1 MSKKRSSRTKK
12 QRIEYVYA
20 TVNAADGELEV
31 TYDGQQNGFV
41 FENLVPG
48 SLHQKIVYERDSGK
62 EKVLIS
68 TPCSDEIGRFETI
81 ENLKN
86 NFDFLFAV
94 DTNTRVVAG
103 ERTSLSVSYF
113 VPNRL
118 SSYTKAIPFLP
129 FCAFEINCIVNGV
142 NPETVGWHIL
152 FEKLRNAG
160 TFQISNRIG
169 VIVDSELGRLIEVNR
184 KGMPYYESYF
194 LPDEIQLTYAS
205 SDTGKEFL
213 PNQMISYCDKMAEK
227 CLDYF
232 VERGIE
238 TNKRENGD
246 RNFRG
251 FRVVN
256 FKRE

>member
-1 MSKKRSSRTKK
+1 MGKKRGSHTIK

-20 TVNAADGELEV
+20 TVNAVDGTLEV
-31 TYDGQQNGFV
+31 TYDGQHNGFV

-62 EKVLIS
+62 EKVLFS
-68 TPCSDEIGRFETI
+68 TPCGDEVGRFEAI
-81 ENLKN
+81 ENLRK

-94 DTNTRVVAG
+94 DTNTTVVA
-103 ERTSLSVSYF
+103 EETTSISVSYF
-113 VPNRL
+113 VPKKL
-118 SSYTKAIPFLP
+118 STYTKAIPFLP
-129 FCAFEINCIVNGV
+129 FCTFEINCIVNGV

-152 FEKLRNAG
+152 IEKLRSAG
-160 TFQISNRIG
+160 MCQISKRIG
-169 VIVDSELGRLIEVNR
+169 VIVDSELDKLIEVNR
-184 KGMPYYESYF
+184 RSMPYYESHF
-194 LPDEIQLTYAS
+194 LPDAIQFIYAS

-227 CLDYF
+227 CLGYF

-238 TNKRENGD
+238 PNKKMNGD
-246 RNFRG
+246 QNFRG

>member
-1 MSKKRSSRTKK
+1 MGKKKSSRTKK

-20 TVNAADGELEV
+20 TVNAVDGKLEV
-31 TYDGQQNGFV
+31 TYDGQHNGFV
-41 FENLVPG
+41 FDNLVPG
-48 SLHQKIVYERDSGK
+48 SLHQKIVYERESGK
-62 EKVLIS
+62 EKVLVS
-68 TPCSDEIGRFETI
+68 TPCGDEIGRFETI
-81 ENLKN
+81 ENLRK

-94 DTNTRVVAG
+94 DTNTRIVA
-103 ERTSLSVSYF
+103 EEPTSISVSYF

-118 SSYTKAIPFLP
+118 STYTKAIPFLP

-152 FEKLRNAG
+152 FEKLRSAG
-160 TFQISNRIG
+160 MFQTAKRIG
-169 VIVDSELGRLIEVNR
+169 VTVDSELGNLIEMNR
-184 KGMPYYESYF
+184 RSIPYYESYF
-194 LPDEIQLTYAS
+194 LPAEIQLVYAS
-205 SDTGKEFL
+205 SDTGKEFI

-232 VERGIE
+232 AERGIE
-238 TNKRENGD
+238 TNKTVNGD